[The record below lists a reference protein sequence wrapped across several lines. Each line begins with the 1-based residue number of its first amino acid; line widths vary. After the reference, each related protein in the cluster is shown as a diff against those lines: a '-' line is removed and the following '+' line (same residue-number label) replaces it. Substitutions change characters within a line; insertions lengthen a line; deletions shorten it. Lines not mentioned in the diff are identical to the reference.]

1 MSSDFTTDKIGFA
14 SYLVLLGE
22 PLKQVQAKTRNR
34 AFFTFDIVAERAQQ
48 LELDYTRSEHFR
60 FFESFKYLR
69 DRTIKGAL

>member
-1 MSSDFTTDKIGFA
+1 MSSFSTDKIGFA

-22 PLKQVQAKTRNR
+22 PLATVQAKTRNR
-34 AFFTFDIVAERAQQ
+34 AFFVFSITPERAQQ

-69 DRTIKGAL
+69 DRTIKGAT